1 MNTSLNSDE
10 KLQIMRFICAFAWAD
25 LKVVSAEKHFI
36 EQFSIVLELSENE
49 KNSVKS
55 WIKHPPRPEEIDPFS
70 ISPHLKETIIAAAKA
85 ISMVDGDFD
94 SKEAEL
100 LNLLSNL
107 I

>member
-1 MNTSLNSDE
+1 MNTSLSSEE

-25 LKVVSAEKHFI
+25 LKVVTAEKHFI
-36 EQFSIVLELSENE
+36 EQFASVLELTESE
-49 KNSVKS
+49 KISVNSWV
-55 WIKHPPRPEEIDPFS
+55 KHPPRPEEIDPFG
-70 ISPHLKETIIAAAKA
+70 IPHHLRETIISAAKA

-94 SKEAEL
+94 PKESEL